1 MVKKYY
7 IYKVAYASGILR
19 ESARGSQYIVS
30 TKRLNL
36 NSFVVVEHIDCGVF
50 IGKVL
55 ENASK
60 IFDTELLTYE
70 KAIKKFDYIYI
81 QSINLNKWL
90 NKIKKEKRK
99 KELEW
104 KMKEKFE
111 GIDNILKYQ
120 YYAEHDTEFKELY
133 EEYKKISEN
142 EM

>member
-7 IYKVAYASGILR
+7 IYNVAYASGILR
-19 ESARGSQYIVS
+19 KNARENQYIVS
-30 TKRLNL
+30 TKRLNI

-60 IFDTELLTYE
+60 NFDTELLTYE

-90 NKIKKEKRK
+90 NKIKKERRK

-111 GIDNILKYQ
+111 DIED
-120 YYAEHDTEFKELY
+120 EV
-133 EEYKKISEN
+133 
-142 EM
+142 